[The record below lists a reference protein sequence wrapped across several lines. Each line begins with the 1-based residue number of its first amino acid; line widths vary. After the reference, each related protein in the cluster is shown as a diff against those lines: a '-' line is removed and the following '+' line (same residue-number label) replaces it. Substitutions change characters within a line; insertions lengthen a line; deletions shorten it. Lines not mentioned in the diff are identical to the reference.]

1 MMSLRQKILIV
12 VCAVSTAF
20 VQPAVAADKAKL
32 DDRLSQSVSVLDD
45 IMATPDRA
53 VPSQILAGANCVVV
67 IPGFKKGAFV
77 VGAQYGQGVA
87 TCRTGRGWSA
97 PVFVQLTGGSFGFQ
111 IGGQSTDL
119 VLVAMNQG
127 GLQHMLKNK
136 FKIGG
141 DAAAAAGPVGRN
153 AQAGTD
159 WKLNAEFLT
168 YSRSR
173 GLFAGIDLDGTV
185 LSQNQDDTRTFYGVA
200 TPFRT
205 ILAGNIAT
213 PSDAR
218 AFVRSVAKYFI
229 SVR

>member
-1 MMSLRQKILIV
+1 MANLRSLCFLLVGTFLMASPLSASEASK
-12 VCAVSTAF
+12 S
-20 VQPAVAADKAKL
+20 KL
-32 DDRLSQSVSVLDD
+32 DDRLSESVTILDN
-45 IMATPDRA
+45 IMQTPDRA

-87 TCRTGRGWSA
+87 TCRTKRGWSA

-119 VLVAMNQG
+119 VLVAMNPG
-127 GLQHMLKNK
+127 GLQHMLKSK

-159 WKLNAEFLT
+159 WTLNAEFLT

-173 GLFAGIDLDGTV
+173 GLFAGVDLDGTV
-185 LSQNQDDTRTFYGVA
+185 LSQNEDDTRTYYGVA

-205 ILAGNIAT
+205 ILAGDVAT
-213 PSDAR
+213 PPDAR
-218 AFVRSVAKYFI
+218 PFVRTVAKYFV